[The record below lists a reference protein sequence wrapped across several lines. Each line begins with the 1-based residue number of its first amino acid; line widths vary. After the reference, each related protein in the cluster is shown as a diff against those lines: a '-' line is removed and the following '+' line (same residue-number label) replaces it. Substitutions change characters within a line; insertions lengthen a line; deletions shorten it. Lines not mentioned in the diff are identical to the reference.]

1 MQNNIKRRKD
11 NYPRDLAK
19 RKTAQPK
26 SFLAS
31 PAQTLSSDEDDYS
44 GAEQRTGNVPRP
56 SVPKSARSLHCHRVR
71 FVDYTPASISSL
83 ALSPPTFNPA
93 AAFPWC
99 ASGRE
104 ILAVGRGNGDIEILV
119 WIGGGTASGNVEPSG
134 GQGGKAGNK
143 QTWVTAHVL
152 PSPKPSS
159 APVEHLTW
167 VHRGALTPDELELF
181 DTEEEQ
187 IRETK
192 KLQVT
197 LPRLFSASGSSEIHE
212 WTWSPSDPSSSR
224 LGSIKRRLALPG
236 GAVCSLSSNPA
247 GTKLAAAVEDGS
259 IHLVDVVDDE
269 FNLYKTLEKA
279 TGSRALSM
287 AWGPESNGQDQYIVT
302 GCTDSCLRKWDVRSG
317 RCTTKMTLDK
327 VDKKA
332 VLVWSVAILK

>member
-1 MQNNIKRRKD
+1 MS
-11 NYPRDLAK
+11 AK
-19 RKTAQPK
+19 RLHYIKEAHKAAKGKTAQPK

-31 PAQTLSSDEDDYS
+31 PVQTLSSDEESYS
-44 GAEQRTGNVPRP
+44 GAEED
-56 SVPKSARSLHCHRVR
+56 SKPKDSQFFRHLQCHRVR

-99 ASGRE
+99 ASRRE
-104 ILAVGRGNGDIEILV
+104 ILAIGRGNGDIEILV
-119 WIGGGTASGNVEPSG
+119 WIGGGTASGNTESTG
-134 GQGGKAGNK
+134 RGSKAGNK

-152 PSPKPSS
+152 PSPKPST

-187 IRETK
+187 TRETK

-197 LPRLFSASGSSEIHE
+197 SPRLFSASGGSEIHE
-212 WTWSPSDPSSSR
+212 WSWSPSDASSSR

-236 GAVCSLSSNPA
+236 GAVCSLSANPA

-259 IHLVDVVDDE
+259 VHLIDVLDDE
-269 FNLYKTLEKA
+269 FTVFKTLEKA

-287 AWGPESNGQDQYIVT
+287 AWGPEVNGQDQYLVT
-302 GCTDSCLRKWDVRSG
+302 GCTDSCLRRWDVRSG